1 LAQVMATISP
11 VTICNVDAV
20 LIQIGDE
27 FLHRLVP
34 RSLCD
39 DRVLVAPG
47 TTGRLE
53 QCNCHCKSAHELFLL
68 GSGAFSHALVR
79 SGHPFASVPA
89 DVMWGEQER

>member
-20 LIQIGDE
+20 RIQIGDE

-47 TTGRLE
+47 TTGRL
-53 QCNCHCKSAHELFLL
+53 
-68 GSGAFSHALVR
+68 
-79 SGHPFASVPA
+79 
-89 DVMWGEQER
+89 